1 MTETGSMGL
10 NEVALG
16 ISVPK
21 FWGMLM
27 QRVVG
32 TGAAEKLLQFAVMVT
47 PDEAKEL
54 GMVDDVVPKHKL
66 QTAAEAA
73 MGELLKPPDV
83 GRAVSQRGS
92 CYSPCMEQNAFCI

>member
-1 MTETGSMGL
+1 MTETGSIGL

-21 FWGMLM
+21 FWGALM

-32 TGAAEKLLQFAVMVT
+32 PGTAEKLLQFAVMAT
-47 PDEAKEL
+47 PDEAKEMGL
-54 GMVDDVVPKHKL
+54 VDDVAPKQKL

-73 MGELLKPPDV
+73 MMELLKVPDV
-83 GRAVSQRGS
+83 GRAVR
-92 CYSPCMEQNAFCI
+92 CYVDVLMI